1 MSTCIKIIYISTVVL
16 LGREVR
22 TNFHFSN
29 LPEFRLVALLGLET
43 QSSVTLENLFWETFA
58 QLIEL

>member
-1 MSTCIKIIYISTVVL
+1 MSACIKIIYISTVVL

-29 LPEFRLVALLGLET
+29 LPEFGLVALLGLEA
-43 QSSVTLENLFWETFA
+43 QSSVTLEILFWETFA

>member
-29 LPEFRLVALLGLET
+29 LPEFRLVALLGLEA
-43 QSSVTLENLFWETFA
+43 QSSVTLENLF
-58 QLIEL
+58 

>member
-29 LPEFRLVALLGLET
+29 LPEFGLVALLGLEA
-43 QSSVTLENLFWETFA
+43 QSSVTLEILFWETFA

>member
-29 LPEFRLVALLGLET
+29 LPEFGLVALLGLEA
-43 QSSVTLENLFWETFA
+43 QSSVTLEIYFEKPLFS
-58 QLIEL
+58 